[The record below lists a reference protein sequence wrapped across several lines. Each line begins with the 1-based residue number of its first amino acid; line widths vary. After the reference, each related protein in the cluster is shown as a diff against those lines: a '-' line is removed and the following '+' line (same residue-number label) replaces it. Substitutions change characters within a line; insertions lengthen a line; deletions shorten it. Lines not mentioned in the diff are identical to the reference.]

1 MWTLIV
7 GVILFIIIIRQDILN
22 KQEIKEIQDRYKADV
37 DFERKQAIK
46 QSKAVIK
53 GQVTEHILPMF
64 KDFPYKM
71 SECRFAGAPIDYII
85 FENMDQIREG
95 STEAKVN
102 IIFADVK
109 VNKSA
114 NSPVQNAIKD
124 AVKNNRVR
132 FEQWKVSESNELKI
146 KI

>member
-1 MWTLIV
+1 MWTLIT
-7 GVILFIIIIRQDILN
+7 GIILFIVIIRQDILH
-22 KQEIKEIQDRYKADV
+22 KKEVAKIKDECKAV
-37 DFERKQAIK
+37 IESERKQAIK
-46 QSKAVIK
+46 QSKATIK
-53 GQVTEHILPMF
+53 GQITEHILPMF
-64 KDFPYKM
+64 KEFPYKL

-132 FEQWKVSESNELKI
+132 FEQWKVSESDELKI

>member
-95 STEAKVN
+95 STEAKIN

-132 FEQWKVSESNELKI
+132 FEQWKVSESNELKV